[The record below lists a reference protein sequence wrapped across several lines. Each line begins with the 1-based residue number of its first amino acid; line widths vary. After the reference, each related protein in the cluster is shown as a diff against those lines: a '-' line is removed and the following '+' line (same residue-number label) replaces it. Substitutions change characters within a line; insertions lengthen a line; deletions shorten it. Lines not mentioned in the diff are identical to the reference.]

1 MTKGTVSQSGNRLN
15 ADTAKELAVLP
26 GIVSLS
32 YNSFSSAAA
41 KALAAFQGERIELE
55 EFPRMDEQSARW
67 LLRLGE
73 AGKLSFAWLRARR
86 LIGHIERPTIL
97 ALAKY
102 ADSVD
107 LDGLPDLT
115 ASEANVLAD
124 FEGVQILL
132 YLERLDKK
140 TAANLAKAR
149 PELLHVS
156 VKHATDAALIA
167 LAASNATDELQVRL
181 ESGSLSAR
189 SARALARYR
198 GNTLWVVLHKPP
210 TVNAMREIANFSG
223 HLSMRIPVITPDIAK
238 LLADSDGTLDLDYE
252 RSTDPVV
259 KSILSK
265 SNREITNL
273 DELIDIT
280 QRI

>member
-15 ADTAKELAVLP
+15 ADTAKGLAVLP
-26 GIVSLS
+26 GVVSLS

-41 KALAAFQGERIELE
+41 KALASFQGERIEFE
-55 EFPRMDEQSARW
+55 EFPRMDEQSARGF
-67 LLRLGE
+67 LRLAE
-73 AGKLSFAWLRARR
+73 AGRLSIAWIRAQG
-86 LIGHIERPTIL
+86 LIGHIERSTIL
-97 ALAKY
+97 TLARY

-107 LDGLPDLT
+107 LDGIADLT
-115 ASEANVLAD
+115 AGEANVLAD

-132 YLERLDKK
+132 YLDRLDKK
-140 TAANLAKAR
+140 TAANLAKAS

-167 LAASNATDELQVRL
+167 VSESNATEELQICL

-189 SARALARYR
+189 AAGALARYR
-198 GNTLWVVLHKPP
+198 GNTLSVVLHEPP
-210 TVNAMREIANFSG
+210 TVDAMREIANFNG
-223 HLSMRIPVITPDIAK
+223 HLSMRIPVITRDIAK

-259 KSILSK
+259 ESILFK

-273 DELIDIT
+273 DELIDRT
-280 QRI
+280 QRT